1 MFFDSAA
8 TNQPLR
14 QEDGQVFEVR
24 MKASEDKLDQL
35 QKIRFEAS
43 AEFNDKLSRQLSQ
56 KSLYLKINELVMGKV
71 SPLNFND

>member
-1 MFFDSAA
+1 
-8 TNQPLR
+8 
-14 QEDGQVFEVR
+14 